1 VGHCCESGDLL
12 TTGPGEPDVVAPRAM
27 DAASSGDLLLV
38 GGCGAYCASMSA
50 IHYNSF
56 PQACEALVTETG
68 ELHIIRNQQPLAQL
82 WQNEVRVATAG
93 HPSKL

>member
-1 VGHCCESGDLL
+1 
-12 TTGPGEPDVVAPRAM
+12 
-27 DAASSGDLLLV
+27 
-38 GGCGAYCASMSA
+38 MSA